1 MLMFEHL
8 FLEKTYLVDK
18 SLKVSVDIVKSLLY
32 IYNVKHIKTIFNKNY
47 HLLDKEDKGELQV
60 DV

>member
-32 IYNVKHIKTIFNKNY
+32 IYNVKHIKTIFNKIY

>member
-32 IYNVKHIKTIFNKNY
+32 IYNVKHIKTIFNKIY
-47 HLLDKEDKGELQV
+47 RLLDKEDKGELQV